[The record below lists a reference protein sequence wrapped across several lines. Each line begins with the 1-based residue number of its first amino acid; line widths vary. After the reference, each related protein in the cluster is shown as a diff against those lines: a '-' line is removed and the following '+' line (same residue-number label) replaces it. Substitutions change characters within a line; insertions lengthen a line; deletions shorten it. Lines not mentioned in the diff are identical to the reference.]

1 MRMKKGNNAAYRIP
15 DDVIR
20 LKKRIFEEIQKALSK
35 KGQKIDLLFRAT
47 DRNKDSGIDLNELK
61 KLFSDMQVRLT
72 DIEIQNIFSS
82 IDFDLN
88 GKITY
93 AEFLADF
100 SKTLQSDTA
109 TLLMKEKE
117 RFEAQ
122 QRENNAYSR
131 SN

>member
-1 MRMKKGNNAAYRIP
+1 MKKGNNAAYRIP

-35 KGQKIDLLFRAT
+35 KGQKIDIIFRAT

>member
-35 KGQKIDLLFRAT
+35 KGQKIDLIFRAT